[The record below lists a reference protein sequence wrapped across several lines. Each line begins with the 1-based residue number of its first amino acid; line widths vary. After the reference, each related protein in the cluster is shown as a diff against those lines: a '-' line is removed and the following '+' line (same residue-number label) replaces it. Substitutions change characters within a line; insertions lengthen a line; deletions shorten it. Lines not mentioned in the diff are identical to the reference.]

1 MAVITVSR
9 QFGAGGDLVGKIIA
23 KKLGF
28 LLVDREVINE
38 GLASLGLPPQ
48 SFVFEKSSTKDAW
61 LEKKRAFYLTALHE
75 FLTDLAKK
83 ESIVLLGRGGQFLF
97 RDFEDAFHILIQ
109 APLAQ
114 RVQWVRE
121 IYGLDEKTALR
132 LVQEK
137 DQSRKRFTRVVF
149 KHSWM
154 DTEMFDLVINTGK
167 LTPQRA
173 AKIAVQAFL
182 LKKKAH
188 STRETG
194 QKPAEGEAGTRE
206 EISFMHPSEQE
217 FARVLDFYKIPW
229 QYEPRTFP
237 LEWDSEGNV
246 TEAFTPDF
254 YLPDLNMYVELTT
267 QRQKLTWKKNRKL
280 RRLKELYPEVNA
292 KIVYGKNFRTLLKK
306 FGIDEGTTP

>member
-1 MAVITVSR
+1 MAVITISR

-28 LLVDREVINE
+28 LLVNREVINE
-38 GLASLGLPPQ
+38 GLANLGLPPQ
-48 SFVFEKSSTKDAW
+48 SFVFEKSDKKDAW
-61 LEKKRAFYLTALHE
+61 LEKKRSFYLTALHD
-75 FLTDLAKK
+75 FLTDLASK

-97 RDFEDAFHILIQ
+97 QHHGDSFHILVQ
-109 APLAQ
+109 APLDQ
-114 RVQWVRE
+114 RVQWVKE
-121 IYGLDEKTALR
+121 NYGLDEKSAQR
-132 LVQEK
+132 LVQEQDRNK
-137 DQSRKRFTRVVF
+137 KRFTRVVY

-182 LKKKAH
+182 LKKKVP
-188 STRETG
+188 SLPESGPKPKEKETG
-194 QKPAEGEAGTRE
+194 PLEKIR
-206 EISFMHPSEQE
+206 FMHPSERE

-254 YLPDLNMYVELTT
+254 FLPDLNMYVELTT
-267 QRQKLTWKKNRKL
+267 QRQKLVWKKNRKL
-280 RRLKELYPEVNA
+280 RRLKELYPDVNA

-306 FGIDEGTTP
+306 FGIDEETTS